1 MKVKTT
7 CIYCGVGCH
16 IVLHV
21 RNGKVVAVSPGK
33 TGPGEGKLCIKGW
46 SAHEFIHHRDR
57 LTKPLIRE
65 EECFREATWDE
76 ALNFV
81 AERLMEF
88 RNLNGPDSL
97 GFFSS
102 AKATNEENYLFQK
115 LARAAVGT
123 NNVDHC
129 ARLCHASTVVGLVAA
144 FGSGAMTNSQ
154 EDLEES
160 DVFFVTGS
168 NTSEQH
174 PLIARRIIRT
184 VKNGAKLI
192 LADPREIPL
201 REYATVYL
209 QQRPGTDVALLNAMM
224 NVILTEGLQD
234 REFIDQRTEGFDAL
248 KKTVFRYTPENASEI
263 TGIPAKRIEE
273 AARLY
278 AQASR
283 ASILFSMGITQHTT
297 GVDNVKSCANLAM
310 LTGNMGRPGTGVNPL
325 RGQNN
330 VQGACDMAALP
341 NYLPGYQST
350 KSGEVRDRFRE
361 SWGVEPPTEAG
372 LTLTEMVNQCGEKVK
387 AIFVMGENPML
398 SDPDLNHAEEQ
409 FRSLDFLAVSE
420 IFMSETAELADVVL
434 PACSFAEK
442 DGTYTTTDR
451 RVQRVRKAVEPLGDS
466 KPDWWIIQEL
476 SRRMG
481 YDMSYGSPSEIM
493 DEVALVAPIYGG
505 VSFSRLESEDLRWPC
520 RDADHPGTKIMHQGR
535 FSRGRGVFHALE
547 YRPPAEEPDEDYPYT
562 LTTGRLLF
570 HWHTGTMTRRSWTLT
585 DQVNEAYM
593 EINPMDAE
601 ALGVMEEDVVR
612 VSSRRGSIELK
623 ADVTP
628 RIRPGTVFIPFH
640 YAEAA
645 VNRLTNN
652 ALDPDAKIP
661 EYKVCAVKIEKT
673 R

>member
-1 MKVKTT
+1 MIITTT
-7 CIYCGVGCH
+7 CIYCGVGCQLD
-16 IVLHV
+16 LHV
-21 RNGKVVAVSPGK
+21 RDGKVVSVTPGK

-46 SAHEFIHHRDR
+46 SAHEFIHHPDR

-65 EECFREATWDE
+65 AGGFREATWDE
-76 ALNFV
+76 ALDLV
-81 AERLMEF
+81 AYRLTEI
-88 RNLNGPDSL
+88 RNTHGPDAL

-115 LARAAVGT
+115 MARAAVGT

-129 ARLCHASTVVGLVAA
+129 ARLCHASTVTGLVAA

-154 EDLEES
+154 EDVEQS
-160 DVFFVTGS
+160 DVIFVIGS

-174 PLIARRIIRT
+174 PLIARRII
-184 VKNGAKLI
+184 KAANAGAKLI
-192 LADPREIPL
+192 DADPREIPL
-201 REYATVYL
+201 CEYATVYL
-209 QQRPGTDVALLNAMM
+209 QHRPGTDVALLNAMM
-224 NVILTEGLQD
+224 NVIITEGLND
-234 REFIDQRTEGFDAL
+234 EKFINERTEGFESL
-248 KKTVFRYTPENASEI
+248 KETVLMYTPEKASVI
-263 TGIPAKRIEE
+263 TGVPEEKIVE
-273 AARLY
+273 AARLFGK
-278 AQASR
+278 AAS
-283 ASILFSMGITQHTT
+283 ASIFFSMGITQHTT

-341 NYLPGYQST
+341 DYLPGYQSPQN
-350 KSGEVRDRFRE
+350 GDVRERFRE
-361 SWGVEPPTEAG
+361 VWGVEPPMETG
-372 LTLTEMVNQCGEKVK
+372 LTLTEMVNHCGERIKT
-387 AIFVMGENPML
+387 IFVMGENPML

-409 FRSLDFLAVSE
+409 LRSLDFLSVSD

-442 DGTYTTTDR
+442 DGTYTATDR
-451 RVQRVRKAVEPLGDS
+451 RVQRVRKAVEPIGDS

-520 RDADHPGTKIMHQGR
+520 RDAGHPGTRILHQGR
-535 FSRGRGVFHALE
+535 FSRGRGVFHAVE
-547 YRPPAEEPDEDYPYT
+547 YRPPAEEPDDDYPYT

-570 HWHTGTMTRRSWTLT
+570 HWHTGTMTRRSETLT

-593 EINPMDAE
+593 EINPVDAE
-601 ALGVMEEDVVR
+601 ALGIEEEDTVR

-645 VNRLTNN
+645 ANRLTNN

-661 EYKVCAVKIEKT
+661 EYKVCAVKIEKS
-673 R
+673 

>member
-16 IVLHV
+16 LVLHV

-520 RDADHPGTKIMHQGR
+520 RNADHPGTKIMHQGR